1 MSSIGPELVRFAA
14 ASGVV
19 LRDRDRRCCG
29 VMAGDVNRAAP
40 CLLENW
46 QRSEIRREYPE
57 WSDAQ
62 VARELF
68 RLTLLPALVPARLR

>member
-1 MSSIGPELVRFAA
+1 MNAIRPKVARLRLNPMSCKNLRQR
-14 ASGVV
+14 V
-19 LRDRDRRCCG
+19 LRRDGWRCQSCG
-29 VMAGDVNRAAP
+29 TMFARELAK
-40 CLLENW
+40 E
-46 QRSEIRREYPE
+46 RIRREYPE